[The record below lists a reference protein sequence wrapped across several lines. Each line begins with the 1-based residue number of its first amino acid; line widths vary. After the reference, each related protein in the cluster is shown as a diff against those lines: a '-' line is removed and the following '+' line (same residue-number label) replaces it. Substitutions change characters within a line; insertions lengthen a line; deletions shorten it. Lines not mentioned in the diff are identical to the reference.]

1 MITPEEFQDLAKQIG
16 NEEPVSAEQAKA
28 VLTTIYELD
37 ANLVIL
43 QNALELAVE
52 NAQQVIPAVAEKVL
66 SMSGRTDS
74 KSKKKAATFAAEI
87 TARFELAIQLY
98 LSGASQEAQK
108 MLYEMDQD
116 AAASLEEDTT
126 TSQEATNE

>member
-126 TSQEATNE
+126 SQEATNE